1 MASDPMAS
9 DPMPS
14 AETALAGQAALGDG
28 RGGFVIEPVSVR
40 APLAGEVRVRL
51 TAAGI
56 CHTDQASLH
65 WPGPLVLGHE
75 GAGVVESLGPG
86 VAAQHPQLRPGQP
99 VLLNWAIP
107 CGRCPQCQ
115 RGRGALCERTHGVDA
130 TLGSSAPAP
139 GHTLWRGQPVERA
152 FKLGTMAEH
161 TLVRAEA
168 LTVLPAQ
175 LPARHACILGCG
187 VMTGVGAAINVA
199 QVQPGDTVAVVG
211 CGGVGLSVV
220 QGARLAG
227 AARIIA
233 IDRRPA
239 ALQRAVALGATHT
252 LAPAAD
258 DLNAEQQADQMAE
271 HMAAAVR
278 ALTQGRGA
286 DHAFEATGVAALA
299 FLPLK
304 LCRNGGNAVQLSGAH
319 GPVSVAMPQFWW
331 DKRYLVPLYGGCQ
344 PERDFPR
351 LFDWAARGT
360 LQLDG
365 MVTHTYRLP
374 QLQQA
379 LDDML
384 AGRSAKGVV
393 LFD

>member
-1 MASDPMAS
+1 MIDTTP
-9 DPMPS
+9 DS
-14 AETALAGQAALGDG
+14 ATPALQGLAAIGDG

-40 APLAGEVRVRL
+40 APMAGEVRVRL

-56 CHTDQASLH
+56 CHTDHASLH

-75 GAGVVESLGPG
+75 GAGVIERVGEG

-152 FKLGTMAEH
+152 FKLGTFAEH

-168 LTVLPAQ
+168 LIVLPAQ

-187 VMTGVGAAINVA
+187 VMTGVGAAVNVA

-239 ALQRAVALGATHT
+239 ALQRAVALGATHQ
-252 LAPAAD
+252 LEPPAD
-258 DLNAEQQADQMAE
+258 DPQGEQLAV
-271 HMAAAVR
+271 AVR
-278 ALTQGRGA
+278 ALTDGRGA

-319 GPVSVAMPQFWW
+319 GAVSVEMPQFWW

-351 LFDWAARGT
+351 LFAWADSGALR
-360 LQLDG
+360 LDG

-384 AGRSAKGVV
+384 AGHSAKAVV
-393 LFD
+393 LFG

>member
-1 MASDPMAS
+1 MT
-9 DPMPS
+9 
-14 AETALAGQAALGDG
+14 EVTAALQGLAAIGDG
-28 RGGFVIEPVSVR
+28 HGGFVIERVSVR
-40 APLAGEVRVRL
+40 APMAGEVRVRL
-51 TAAGI
+51 AAAGI
-56 CHTDQASLH
+56 CHTDHASLR
-65 WPGPLVLGHE
+65 WRGPLVLGHE
-75 GAGVVESLGPG
+75 GAGVVESVGEG
-86 VAAQHPQLRPGQP
+86 VATQHPQLWPGQP

-115 RGRGALCERTHGVDA
+115 RGRGSLCERTHGVDA
-130 TLGSSAPAP
+130 TLGSSALAP

-152 FKLGTMAEH
+152 FKLGTFAQH

-187 VMTGVGAAINVA
+187 VMTGVGAAVNVA

-227 AARIIA
+227 ATRIIA

-239 ALQRAVALGATHT
+239 ALQRATALGATHA
-252 LAPAAD
+252 LEPPAD
-258 DLNAEQQADQMAE
+258 DPQAD
-271 HMAAAVR
+271 HLAAVVR
-278 ALTQGRGA
+278 TLTDGRGA
-286 DHAFEATGVAALA
+286 DHAFEATGAAALA

-319 GPVSVAMPQFWW
+319 GLVSADMPQFWW

-351 LFDWAARGT
+351 LFHWAERGE
-360 LQLDG
+360 LQLDSL
-365 MVTHTYRLP
+365 VTHTYRLDG
-374 QLQQA
+374 LGQA

-384 AGRSAKGVV
+384 AGRSAKGVIV
-393 LFD
+393 FD

>member
-1 MASDPMAS
+1 MHRMAAGGPD
-9 DPMPS
+9 DS
-14 AETALAGQAALGDG
+14 APALQGAAAIGDG

-56 CHTDQASLH
+56 CHTDHASLH

-115 RGRGALCERTHGVDA
+115 RGRGSLCERTHAVDA

-139 GHTLWRGQPVERA
+139 GHTLWRAQPVERA
-152 FKLGTMAEH
+152 FKLGTFAEH

-175 LPARHACILGCG
+175 LRARHACILGCG
-187 VMTGVGAAINVA
+187 VMTGVGAAVNVA

-227 AARIIA
+227 AARIVA

-239 ALQRAVALGATHT
+239 ALQRALSLGATHT
-252 LAPAAD
+252 LEPAAD
-258 DLNAEQQADQMAE
+258 DPQSEEL
-271 HMAAAVR
+271 AAAVR
-278 ALTQGRGA
+278 ALTGGRGA

-304 LCRNGGNAVQLSGAH
+304 LCRHGGNAVQLSGAH
-319 GPVSVAMPQFWW
+319 GPVSVEMPQFWW

-351 LFDWAARGT
+351 LFDWALRGA
-360 LQLDG
+360 LQLDSL
-365 MVTHTYRLP
+365 VTHTYRLGD
-374 QLQQA
+374 LGQA
-379 LDDML
+379 LDDMRG
-384 AGRSAKGVV
+384 GRSAKGVI

>member
-1 MASDPMAS
+1 MAAS
-9 DPMPS
+9 
-14 AETALAGQAALGDG
+14 TVQGAAAIGDG
-28 RGGFVIEPVSVR
+28 QGGFVIEPISVR

-51 TAAGI
+51 SAAGV
-56 CHTDQASLH
+56 CHTDHASLR

-75 GAGVVESLGPG
+75 GTGIVDSVGPG
-86 VAAQHPQLRPGQP
+86 VTALHPQLQPGQP

-107 CGRCPQCQ
+107 CGRCPQCL
-115 RGRGALCERTHGVDA
+115 RGCGSLCERTHGVDA

-139 GHTLWRGQPVERA
+139 DHTLWRGQPVERS
-152 FKLGTMAEH
+152 FKLGTFAEF

-187 VMTGVGAAINVA
+187 VMTGVGAAVNVA

-239 ALQRAVALGATHT
+239 ALQRALALGATHM
-252 LAPAAD
+252 LEPAAG
-258 DLNAEQQADQMAE
+258 DLQGDEL
-271 HMAAAVR
+271 AAAVR
-278 ALTQGRGA
+278 ALTEGRGA

-319 GPVSVAMPQFWW
+319 GPMSVEMPQFWW
-331 DKRYLVPLYGGCQ
+331 DKRYLVPLYGGCL

-351 LFDWAARGT
+351 LFDWAARGE
-360 LQLDG
+360 LQLDTL
-365 MVTHTYRLP
+365 VTHTYRLGE
-374 QLQQA
+374 LGQA

-384 AGRSAKGVV
+384 AGRSAKGVI

>member
-1 MASDPMAS
+1 MSASAPEGTV
-9 DPMPS
+9 P
-14 AETALAGQAALGDG
+14 TLQGAAAIGDG
-28 RGGFVIEPVSVR
+28 RGGFVIELVSVR

-65 WPGPLVLGHE
+65 WPSPLVLGHE
-75 GAGVVESLGPG
+75 GAGVVDSVGPG
-86 VAAQHPQLRPGQP
+86 VAALHPHLHPGQP

-107 CGRCPQCQ
+107 CGCCPQCQ
-115 RGRGALCERTHGVDA
+115 RGRGSLCERTHGVDA

-139 GHTLWRGQPVERA
+139 GHTLWRGQPVERS
-152 FKLGTMAEH
+152 FKLGTFAEY

-187 VMTGVGAAINVA
+187 VMTGVGAAVNVA
-199 QVQPGDTVAVVG
+199 QVQPGDTVAVAG

-227 AARIIA
+227 AGCIIA

-239 ALQRAVALGATHT
+239 AIQRAMALGATHT
-252 LAPAAD
+252 LEPAD
-258 DLNAEQQADQMAE
+258 DDPQAEQL
-271 HMAAAVR
+271 AAAVR
-278 ALTQGRGA
+278 ALTDGRGA

-319 GPVSVAMPQFWW
+319 GPVAVEMPQFWW

-351 LFDWAARGT
+351 LFEWAARGE
-360 LQLDG
+360 LVLDSL
-365 MVTHTYRLP
+365 VTHTYRLTD
-374 QLQQA
+374 LGQA
-379 LDDML
+379 LNDML
-384 AGRSAKGVV
+384 AGRSAKGVI

>member
-1 MASDPMAS
+1 MIDTTPDNATP
-9 DPMPS
+9 
-14 AETALAGQAALGDG
+14 ALQGQAAIGDG

-40 APLAGEVRVRL
+40 APMAGEVRVRL

-56 CHTDQASLH
+56 CHTDHASLQ

-75 GAGVVESLGPG
+75 GAGVIESVGEG

-139 GHTLWRGQPVERA
+139 DHTLWRGQPLERA
-152 FKLGTMAEH
+152 FKLGTFAEH

-187 VMTGVGAAINVA
+187 VMTGVGAAVNVA

-252 LAPAAD
+252 LEPPAD
-258 DLNAEQQADQMAE
+258 DLNAEQSAE
-271 HMAAAVR
+271 QLAAAVH
-278 ALTQGRGA
+278 ALTDGRGA

-319 GPVSVAMPQFWW
+319 GPVSVEMPQFWW

-351 LFDWAARGT
+351 LFDWAARGE
-360 LQLDG
+360 LALDSL
-365 MVTHTYRLP
+365 VTHTYRLAE
-374 QLQQA
+374 LGQA

-384 AGRSAKGVV
+384 AGRSAKGVIV
-393 LFD
+393 FD

>member
-1 MASDPMAS
+1 
-9 DPMPS
+9 MP
-14 AETALAGQAALGDG
+14 AFETGDTPPALQGAAAIGDG

-40 APLAGEVRVRL
+40 APQAGEVRVRL

-56 CHTDQASLH
+56 CHTDHASLH

-86 VAAQHPQLRPGQP
+86 VAEQQPQLRPGQP

-107 CGRCPQCQ
+107 CGRCPQCR
-115 RGRGALCERTHGVDA
+115 RGRSSLCERTHGVDA
-130 TLGSSAPAP
+130 TLGHSEPAA
-139 GHTLWRGQPVERA
+139 GHTLWRGQPVQRS
-152 FKLGTMAEH
+152 FRLGTFAEH

-168 LTVLPAQ
+168 LTALPAQ

-187 VMTGVGAAINVA
+187 VMTGVGAAVNVA
-199 QVQPGDTVAVVG
+199 QVQPGDTVAVLG

-227 AARIIA
+227 AGRIVA

-239 ALQRAVALGATHT
+239 ALQRAVAVGATHT
-252 LAPAAD
+252 LEPAAD
-258 DLNAEQQADQMAE
+258 DAQGEAL
-271 HMAAAVR
+271 AAAVR
-278 ALTQGRGA
+278 ALTDGRGA

-304 LCRNGGNAVQLSGAH
+304 LCRNGGNALQLSGAH
-319 GPVSVAMPQFWW
+319 GPVSVEMPQFWW
-331 DKRYLVPLYGGCQ
+331 DKRYLVPLYGGCL

-351 LFDWAARGT
+351 LFDWAARCE
-360 LQLDG
+360 LVLDSL
-365 MVTHTYRLP
+365 VTHTYRLDE
-374 QLQQA
+374 LGQA

-384 AGRSAKGVV
+384 AGRSGKGVI
-393 LFD
+393 LLD

>member
-1 MASDPMAS
+1 MEAFEPDA
-9 DPMPS
+9 
-14 AETALAGQAALGDG
+14 AALALQGDAAIGDG
-28 RGGFVIEPVSVR
+28 QGGFVIEPISVR
-40 APLAGEVRVRL
+40 APRAGEVRVRM
-51 TAAGI
+51 TAAGL
-56 CHTDQASLH
+56 CHTDHASLR

-75 GAGVVESLGPG
+75 GAGVVESVGPD
-86 VAAQHPQLRPGQP
+86 VAQQHPQLHPGQP

-115 RGRGALCERTHGVDA
+115 RGRGSLCERTHGVDA
-130 TLGSSAPAP
+130 ALGSSAPAP
-139 GHTLWRGQPVERA
+139 GHTLWRGQPVERL
-152 FKLGTMAEH
+152 FKLGTFADY

-168 LTVLPAQ
+168 LTVRPAQ

-199 QVQPGDTVAVVG
+199 QVQAGETVAVVG

-227 AARIIA
+227 AARIVA

-239 ALQRAVALGATHT
+239 ALQLALALGATHT
-252 LAPAAD
+252 LEAAD
-258 DLNAEQQADQMAE
+258 EDPQAEQL
-271 HMAAAVR
+271 AAAVR
-278 ALTQGRGA
+278 ALTAGRGA

-304 LCRNGGNAVQLSGAH
+304 LCRHGGNAVQLSGAH
-319 GPVSVAMPQFWW
+319 GPVSVEMPQFWW
-331 DKRYLVPLYGGCQ
+331 DKSYLVPLYGGCL
-344 PERDFPR
+344 PDRDFPR
-351 LFDWAARGT
+351 LFDWAARGE
-360 LQLDG
+360 LLLDNL
-365 MVTHTYRLP
+365 VTHTYRLCE
-374 QLQQA
+374 LSQA

-384 AGRSAKGVV
+384 AGRSAKGVI

>member
-1 MASDPMAS
+1 MSRS
-9 DPMPS
+9 
-14 AETALAGQAALGDG
+14 ETPGVDGSLQGAAAIGDG
-28 RGGFVIEPVSVR
+28 QGGFVIEPVVVR
-40 APLAGEVRVRL
+40 APQAGEVRVRL
-51 TAAGI
+51 AAAGL
-56 CHTDQASLH
+56 CHTDHASLR
-65 WPGPLVLGHE
+65 WPCPLVLGHE
-75 GAGVVESLGPG
+75 GAGVVESIGPG
-86 VAAQHPQLRPGQP
+86 VAASHPQLQPGQP

-115 RGRGALCERTHGVDA
+115 RGRGSLCERTHGVD
-130 TLGSSAPAP
+130 TSRGSSAPAP
-139 GHTLWRGQPVERA
+139 GHTVWRGQAVARA
-152 FKLGTMAEH
+152 FKLGTFAEH

-168 LTVLPAQ
+168 LTVRPAR

-187 VMTGVGAAINVA
+187 VMTGVGAAVNVA

-227 AARIIA
+227 ATHIIA

-252 LAPAAD
+252 LEPAAD
-258 DLNAEQQADQMAE
+258 DPQAEALT
-271 HMAAAVR
+271 AAVR
-278 ALTQGRGA
+278 ALTGGRGA

-299 FLPLK
+299 FLPLQ
-304 LCRNGGNAVQLSGAH
+304 LCRHGGNAVQLSGAH
-319 GPVSVAMPQFWW
+319 GPASVELPQFWW

-351 LFDWAARGT
+351 LFDWAARGE
-360 LQLDG
+360 LELDRL
-365 MVTHTYRLP
+365 VTHTYRLHE
-374 QLQQA
+374 LGTA

-384 AGRSAKGVV
+384 SGRSAKGVI
-393 LFD
+393 LFDEPAAG

>member
-1 MASDPMAS
+1 MIDTTPDGA
-9 DPMPS
+9 
-14 AETALAGQAALGDG
+14 TLALQGLAAIGDG
-28 RGGFVIEPVSVR
+28 RGGFAIEPVSVR

-56 CHTDQASLH
+56 CHTDHASLH

-75 GAGVVESLGPG
+75 GAGVVESVGQG
-86 VAAQHPQLRPGQP
+86 VAAQHPQLRAGQP

-139 GHTLWRGQPVERA
+139 GHTLWRGQPVERS
-152 FKLGTMAEH
+152 FKLGTFAEH

-187 VMTGVGAAINVA
+187 VMTGVGAAVNVA
-199 QVQPGDTVAVVG
+199 QVQPGDSVAVVG

-227 AARIIA
+227 AARIVA

-252 LAPAAD
+252 LEPLAD
-258 DLNAEQQADQMAE
+258 DPQAEQL
-271 HMAAAVR
+271 AAALR
-278 ALTQGRGA
+278 ALTEGRGV

-319 GPVSVAMPQFWW
+319 GPVSVEMPQFWW
-331 DKRYLVPLYGGCQ
+331 DKRYLVPL
-344 PERDFPR
+344 
-351 LFDWAARGT
+351 
-360 LQLDG
+360 
-365 MVTHTYRLP
+365 
-374 QLQQA
+374 
-379 LDDML
+379 
-384 AGRSAKGVV
+384 
-393 LFD
+393 